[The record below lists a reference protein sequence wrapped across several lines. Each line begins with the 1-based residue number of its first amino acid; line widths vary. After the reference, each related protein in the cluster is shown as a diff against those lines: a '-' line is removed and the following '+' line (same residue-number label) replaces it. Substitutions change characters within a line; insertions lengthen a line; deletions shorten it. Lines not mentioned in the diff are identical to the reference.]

1 MKSILF
7 EMPKQGYEQLRI
19 IDRQQNAHKQTKI
32 DSFFRPKT
40 PTLTT
45 TIQSPRHLHK
55 NTINNIKNKPN
66 ILGNVDNQS

>member
-19 IDRQQNAHKQTKI
+19 TDLQQNAHKQTKI

-40 PTLTT
+40 PTPPTT
-45 TIQSPRHLHK
+45 PIQSPGPSQTSFRP
-55 NTINNIKNKPN
+55 IES
-66 ILGNVDNQS
+66 DSESDSE